1 MPSYTFRDKK
11 TDETWDDMM
20 TIAEMEDY
28 LKKNKRI
35 TSWFAIQEFG
45 ITRLADVIHRLRKE
59 GYAIEKTMATHKNAR
74 TGKVSTFAKYKFIDA
89 IDVGSNYELS
99 LG

>member
-1 MPSYTFRDKK
+1 MRMTMTYLSKK
-11 TDETWDDMM
+11 SSQKD
-20 TIAEMEDY
+20 IVLDY

>member
-1 MPSYTFRDKK
+1 MTCRSKK
-11 TDETWDDMM
+11 TTQKD
-20 TIAEMEDY
+20 IVLDY

-45 ITRLADVIHRLRKE
+45 ITRLADIVHRLKRE
-59 GYAIEKTMATHKNAR
+59 GYRISTTMMTHKNMN
-74 TGKVSTFAKYKFIDA
+74 TGKVSNFAKYTYE
-89 IDVGSNYELS
+89 DVVDIGSNYELT

>member
-28 LKKNKRI
+28 LKKNKNI
-35 TSWFAIQEFG
+35 VNLIVKQIVVG
-45 ITRLADVIHRLRKE
+45 
-59 GYAIEKTMATHKNAR
+59 KTN
-74 TGKVSTFAKYKFIDA
+74 
-89 IDVGSNYELS
+89 
-99 LG
+99 